1 MFLCTNFRQ
10 ASSRRCRSRRVFGG
24 RFCGLRLG
32 RPCCWPRPRSLSAR
46 LHPFARPL
54 PRSPLRA
61 GRPLARAHTR
71 TRSSSLPLPSRHR
84 ESGGR
89 EWLRP
94 LCGSRGWRAWGS
106 SHVLPCRRGDG
117 TPGRA
122 GGFGGPRSPGTCGPE
137 ADARPTW
144 WPSGWPPGCGR
155 LTPRVPATPPGLRPP
170 AVCLSREASFIIH
183 NNPLGGQGELINSH
197 LSDNG

>member
-10 ASSRRCRSRRVFGG
+10 ASSRLCRSRRVFGG

-71 TRSSSLPLPSRHR
+71 TRSSSLPLPSRHG

-94 LCGSRGWRAWGS
+94 LCGSGGRRAWGS

-144 WPSGWPPGCGR
+144 WPSGWPPAADGSPRGCRPRR
-155 LTPRVPATPPGLRPP
+155 LASARPP
-170 AVCLSREASFIIH
+170 SVCHAKPHSLFIIIH
-183 NNPLGGQGELINSH
+183 SEGRES
-197 LSDNG
+197 